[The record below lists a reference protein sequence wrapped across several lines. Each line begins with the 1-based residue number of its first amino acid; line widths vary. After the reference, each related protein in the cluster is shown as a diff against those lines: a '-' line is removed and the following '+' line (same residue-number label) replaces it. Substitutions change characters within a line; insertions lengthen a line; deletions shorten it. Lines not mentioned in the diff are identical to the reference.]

1 VSGDAD
7 GPNAFDPLELA
18 PGLWRWAA
26 PHPEWH
32 SGSAPGSTGDWE
44 RRVGSVGW
52 RSETDLV
59 FVDALI
65 PEDDEA
71 FWRWAD
77 ELASGAARI
86 HALTTISF
94 HRRSR
99 ERLVDRYGA
108 ATSRARGGLPDGIE
122 PVPLS
127 GAGEVDFW
135 ITKPSALI
143 TGDRILG
150 ASQGGLRLCPP
161 SWLGYLSNGM
171 TLDGVRELLRPLLD
185 LPIEMVLVA
194 HGEPVLS
201 DGRQALAE
209 ALG

>member
-1 VSGDAD
+1 MSGDAE
-7 GPNAFDPLELA
+7 GSNADPLELA

-26 PHPEWH
+26 PHPELLY
-32 SGSAPGSTGDWE
+32 GSAPGSTGDWE
-44 RRVGSVGW
+44 RRVGSVAW

-59 FVDALI
+59 FVDALV
-65 PEDDEA
+65 PDDDEP

-77 ELASGAARI
+77 RLASGAARI

-99 ERLVDRYGA
+99 DRVVERYGA
-108 ATSRARGGLPDGIE
+108 GTSRARAELPDGIE

-135 ITKPSALI
+135 IGEHRALI

-150 ASQGGLRLCPP
+150 ASEGGLRLCPP
-161 SWLGYLSNGM
+161 SWLGYLPNGI
-171 TLDGVRELLRPLLD
+171 TLDAVRGLLRPLLE

-201 DGRQALAE
+201 DGRDALAE